1 MKGAR
6 AWVERTLSAYRQA
19 VQSPKSHASK
29 SSYRP
34 LFEASIREFDA
45 WVRRASP
52 QTKEELEMQVKE
64 IMTPEVDLID
74 PEASVQAVAQKMRD
88 DGVGAVPVA
97 ENDRL
102 VGMVTDRDIVLRAVA
117 EGDIGGATARQVMSP
132 KILYCF
138 DDQSTDEV
146 LRNMSEN
153 QVRRLPVLNRAKR
166 LVGMVSLGD
175 LAAHA
180 SADLAGEALRGISR
194 TGL

>member
-1 MKGAR
+1 
-6 AWVERTLSAYRQA
+6 
-19 VQSPKSHASK
+19 
-29 SSYRP
+29 
-34 LFEASIREFDA
+34 
-45 WVRRASP
+45 
-52 QTKEELEMQVKE
+52 MQVKD

-74 PEASVQAVAQKMRD
+74 PEATVQVVAQKMRD
-88 DGVGAVPVA
+88 DDVGAVPVA

-117 EGDIGGATARQVMSP
+117 RGANMGSYTARQVMSP

-138 DDQSTDEV
+138 DDQSPDEV

-175 LAAHA
+175 VAAHA
-180 SADLAGEALRGISR
+180 PAALAGEALKGISR
-194 TGL
+194 TGV